1 MSLDSARRGGHDVG
15 FSISLCQFSAQGL
28 SLPLD
33 QSWYDSG
40 SKPGPLSLPE
50 TLSSLVIAL
59 IHCLSA

>member
-1 MSLDSARRGGHDVG
+1 MSLDSACRGSHDVG

-40 SKPGPLSLPE
+40 CCSKPGPLSLPE
-50 TLSSLVIAL
+50 TLRSLVIAL
-59 IHCLSA
+59 IH